1 MVLGLEELSLSAEQC
16 LVIMKHGVNV
26 GWVQLSGRV
35 LLQRAQDSGYQPQHG
50 AYKKRRTG

>member
-1 MVLGLEELSLSAEQC
+1 MVLELEELSLSAEQC

-35 LLQRAQDSGYQPQHG
+35 LLQRAQDPGYQPQHG